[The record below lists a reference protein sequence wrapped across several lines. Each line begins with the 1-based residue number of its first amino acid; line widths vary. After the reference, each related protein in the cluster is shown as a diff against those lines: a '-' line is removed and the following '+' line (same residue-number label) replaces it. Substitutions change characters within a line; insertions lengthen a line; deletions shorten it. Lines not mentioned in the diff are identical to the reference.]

1 MATASTELD
10 PCIFPDLGAAQ
21 TASLKWG
28 TYVQTLVLPG
38 IVQQSA
44 ALPKEFDLDGI
55 CHLAF
60 ALLLKAYVRT
70 NDVAFGIIHGA
81 GPEGENGRLGA
92 AATTTI
98 KIHLDDA
105 ATLLENLQKLSVLT
119 RAGKGSETA
128 KKDSPDMKKSGT
140 QPFNTAL
147 CLTHHD
153 PHSALIR
160 MPPDTVLVLQ
170 IVKNRSRLVDNCAAK
185 AILHFNTNHC
195 DQWCAQNVVS
205 TFESMIA
212 TVITGLQYPLS
223 MVDLISDR
231 DREQIRAWNAVVPPP
246 AHLTLNESFE
256 KVFRQNA
263 DKEAVYTS
271 DGSFTYSQLDELS
284 TILALRLIESGLKP
298 NMVVPICMN
307 KSRWVTCAMTAVWK
321 AGGAFTAMEPA
332 HPDER
337 LFSIVEELRAKIVI
351 CDRAYAPRFQDLG
364 VQILSD
370 VEALAAIPRGSRTT
384 IDRFNAWRMSR
395 VSPDDLAFVVFTSG
409 STGKPKGIL
418 NTHKRLSTEHQWF
431 RENMGFHKDARVL
444 QFASYA
450 YVPGTADNYRT
461 LLHGAT
467 LCVPSEVERTSNL
480 VGFINRSRST
490 RVLMTPSLL
499 GTLNTEDIPGVRDLL
514 VSGEP
519 VSRDFEAPWSKG
531 RRFVQIYGS
540 TEGGTWI
547 KETTD
552 SISQS
557 KGLRPASGDQW
568 LVDPDNVDRL
578 VPIGA
583 TGEIVLESHETSIG
597 YLNDPM
603 KTAHAFLESPA
614 WANKLNTVAG
624 CKYLRLGDLGR
635 YESDGSITIYGRAD
649 TQVKIHGQRVDL
661 QDIESNLRA
670 LLPTGS
676 EAVVDL
682 VKPIDAPNRPLLT
695 AFCRM
700 ARIEGEHDHQS
711 KGYQTM
717 LAALQRG
724 MSEIL
729 PLHMIPKVFIMAE
742 QLPRNFSHKI
752 DRRKLRTDAEKMG
765 YKALAENM
773 PNSATQGGG
782 DLANNRER
790 ILAQSWATVL
800 RRGLETIKRHH
811 SFLALGGDS
820 LAAIRLIPTVRL
832 RGLGLTTLDVLGHPV
847 LKDMAKLA
855 VDIDG
860 DEMAGDFEGGTTLS
874 ENITVALQATDFQ
887 EWAVLVGA
895 QNGGWIDH
903 FIYDFSGNLDVGL
916 LQDSCKR
923 LVAAHSILRTTF
935 VLREHRVFMQIS
947 AETDI
952 MFDAHHAPICEIESR
967 SQEICA
973 RHRIRPL
980 GASITRFDLLTTSR
994 TRHRLIIRL
1003 SHAQYDGFAAGNVGQ
1018 HLRLLY
1024 LSQPLPRTLPF
1035 HEYVKKI
1042 QEPGLVQRAENFW
1055 KDFLRRSQMTR
1066 LVKRTRAGPPFNHT
1080 LDGEIHRPISLP
1092 SLQHHGI
1099 TSAALVKTAWALV
1112 LSSLSRST
1120 DIVFGD
1126 FVSGRQV
1133 EIPGIETV
1141 FGPCVN
1147 FTPVRVQLG
1156 ANLTNLELLKRVQD
1170 HLVQSIPHESL
1181 GTRHIIDRCSGWG
1194 PHARYSS
1201 IVNFINFD
1209 PSPRIVSW
1217 NNGDSSN
1224 QLKVAHIYEERQH
1237 DKTDLW
1243 LLCLRSG
1250 RGVKREPAGS
1260 SFDLFFRYSRDVYQ
1274 RSAID
1279 EIADMYCNVVLGLVT
1294 ALDVTIS
1301 IPHISA
1307 EDRTHLVPNVAT

>member
-21 TASLKWG
+21 TASLRWG

-44 ALPKEFDLDGI
+44 ALPKGFDLDCI

-81 GPEGENGRLGA
+81 GPEGENGRSA
-92 AATTTI
+92 AATNTTTI

-105 ATLLENLQKLSVLT
+105 ATLLENLQKLTEVT
-119 RAGKGSETA
+119 RAGKVPETA
-128 KKDSPDMKKSGT
+128 QKDSPDMKKSGT

-153 PHSALIR
+153 FHPALIQ
-160 MPPDTVLVLQ
+160 MSPDIVLVLQ
-170 IVKNRSRLVDNCAAK
+170 IVKDRSRVVDKCAAK

-205 TFESMIA
+205 TFESIVA
-212 TVITGLQYPLS
+212 TVIAGLQYPLS

-231 DREQIRAWNAVVPPP
+231 DGEQIRAWNAMVPPP
-246 AHLTLNESFE
+246 VHLTLNERFE

-271 DGSFTYSQLDELS
+271 DGSFTYGQLDELS
-284 TILALRLIESGLKP
+284 TILALRLIEAGLKP
-298 NMVVPICMN
+298 NMVVPICMK

-321 AGGAFTAMEPA
+321 AGGALTAMEPA

-337 LFSIVEELRAKIVI
+337 LFSMVKELRAKIVI

-364 VQILSD
+364 VHILSD
-370 VEALAAIPRGSRTT
+370 VEALAATPRGSGIT
-384 IDRFNAWRMSR
+384 IDGFNAWRMSG
-395 VSPDDLAFVVFTSG
+395 VGPNDLAFVVFTSG

-418 NTHKRLSTEHQWF
+418 NTHQRLSTEHQWF

-467 LCVPSEVERTSNL
+467 LCVPSEVERSSDL
-480 VGFINRSRST
+480 VGFIKRSRST
-490 RVLMTPSLL
+490 RVPMTPSLL
-499 GTLNTEDIPGVRDLL
+499 GTLTPEDIPGVRDLL

-519 VSRDFEAPWSKG
+519 VSRDFEAPWSEG

-547 KETTD
+547 KETTN
-552 SISQS
+552 SVSQS
-557 KGLRPASGDQW
+557 
-568 LVDPDNVDRL
+568 
-578 VPIGA
+578 A

-597 YLNDPM
+597 YLNDPV

-614 WANKLNTVAG
+614 WANKRNTVAG

-661 QDIESNLRA
+661 QDIESNLRV
-670 LLPTGS
+670 LLPVGS

-682 VKPIDAPNRPLLT
+682 VKPIDAPDRPLLT

-700 ARIEGEHDHQS
+700 APMGGEHHHHS
-711 KGYQTM
+711 EGHQTM

-724 MSEIL
+724 MSETL

-773 PNSATQGGG
+773 PNSVTRGGG

-790 ILAQSWATVL
+790 IIAQSWATVL
-800 RRGLETIKRHH
+800 RRGLETIKRHD

-820 LAAIRLIPTVRL
+820 LAAIRLIPAIRL
-832 RGLGLTTLDVLGHPV
+832 RGLGLTTLDVLGHPI

-855 VDIDG
+855 VDIDE
-860 DEMAGDFEGGTTLS
+860 DKMAGDFEGDTTLS

-923 LVAAHSILRTTF
+923 LVAAHSILRTIF

-952 MFDAHHAPICEIESR
+952 TFDAHHAAICEIESR

-980 GASITRFDLLTTSR
+980 GASITRFDLLTTSKA
-994 TRHRLIIRL
+994 RHRLIIRL

-1024 LSQPLPRTLPF
+1024 LSRPLPRTLPF

-1055 KDFLRRSQMTR
+1055 KDCLRGSQMTR

-1092 SLQHHGI
+1092 SLQQYGI

-1120 DIVFGD
+1120 DVVFGD
-1126 FVSGRQV
+1126 FISGRQV
-1133 EIPGIETV
+1133 EIPGI
-1141 FGPCVN
+1141 
-1147 FTPVRVQLG
+1147 
-1156 ANLTNLELLKRVQD
+1156 
-1170 HLVQSIPHESL
+1170 
-1181 GTRHIIDRCSGWG
+1181 
-1194 PHARYSS
+1194 
-1201 IVNFINFD
+1201 
-1209 PSPRIVSW
+1209 
-1217 NNGDSSN
+1217 
-1224 QLKVAHIYEERQH
+1224 
-1237 DKTDLW
+1237 
-1243 LLCLRSG
+1243 
-1250 RGVKREPAGS
+1250 
-1260 SFDLFFRYSRDVYQ
+1260 
-1274 RSAID
+1274 
-1279 EIADMYCNVVLGLVT
+1279 
-1294 ALDVTIS
+1294 
-1301 IPHISA
+1301 
-1307 EDRTHLVPNVAT
+1307 